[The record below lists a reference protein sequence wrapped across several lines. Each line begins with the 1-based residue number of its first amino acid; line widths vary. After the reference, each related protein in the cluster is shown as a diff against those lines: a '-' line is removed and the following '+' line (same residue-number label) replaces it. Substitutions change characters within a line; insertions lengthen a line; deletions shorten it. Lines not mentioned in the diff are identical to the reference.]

1 MTIKTFHFFKTGTH
15 TTMGGVQL
23 TYGRDDLLRAAA
35 SYSESKRS
43 APLVPNHPRDDSPVL
58 GKVKSLTVKGD
69 NLYATAEFGEG
80 LVKDVKAKRFKGVS
94 AKWFRPDDPRNPAPG
109 VWYLRHIG
117 FLDGC
122 NPAVKGLEPVAF
134 AESWW
139 DGSMVTSMFELE
151 VAFSEAPQGDLG
163 PDGERQ
169 ILHEIAQL
177 LMKRK
182 PGTDYKTAAFAAH
195 SEIEKYKDRR
205 TQAVQ
210 QDPDRVAFHEAALNY
225 QATIP
230 GTTYQQAAQH
240 ILSLS

>member
-1 MTIKTFHFFKTGTH
+1 M
-15 TTMGGVQL
+15 Q
-23 TYGRDDLLRAAA
+23 
-35 SYSESKRS
+35 
-43 APLVPNHPRDDSPVL
+43 
-58 GKVKSLTVKGD
+58 
-69 NLYATAEFGEG
+69 
-80 LVKDVKAKRFKGVS
+80 AKRFKGVS
-94 AKWFRPDDPRNPAPG
+94 AKWFMPDDPRNPAPG

-169 ILHEIAQL
+169 ILHEIAQI

-182 PGTDYKTAAFAAH
+182 PGMDYKTAAFAAH